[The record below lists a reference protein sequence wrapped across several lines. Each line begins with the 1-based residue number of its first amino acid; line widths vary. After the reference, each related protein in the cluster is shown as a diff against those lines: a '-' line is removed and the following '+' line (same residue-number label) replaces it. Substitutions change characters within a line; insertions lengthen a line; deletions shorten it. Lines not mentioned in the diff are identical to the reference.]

1 MGDQPYRSIG
11 QRVESPSG
19 SLTLEQFADLRLVVG
34 RLTPD
39 ECRKFIMS
47 LDDQQVKNAVYD
59 RVLCFPNDNWTK
71 GVQNSYVQ
79 KMKTLNKNVVNF
91 FSVATGIKKEFGH
104 WMDVCT
110 FGQEEY
116 EKAEKQ
122 VKSFL
127 APSIDNIGAYSTFSE
142 YSQTKRN
149 GLTAL
154 IDIGLYILD
163 IPIFNSTM
171 GPLLFRYDALSRA
184 IGNILKSAVNSLQR
198 KQILDH
204 GIGDSLRHLENRA
217 KEAGIFVFLP
227 NALAPNPIPSP
238 YWLPEFQPQ
247 QTGTKRRRNGQQGEV
262 AKKVMTNT
270 TTTPQQGIKN
280 PTSTNIDQSLF
291 NTTAP
296 QKGMNNYTDSSIY
309 SGQFNTAT
317 PQEDINHPTNTNIN
331 SNLFNTPTPNPL
343 SSSSGQHSYGVKEDG
358 YYPIPNTDGSQNPF
372 SSSNSATAQARVPP
386 LKINNQSRE
395 PAGDIKQETELTF
408 GGQAVREM
416 EDNILSL
423 RQDMAEPDEGQQSQG
438 LEQNV
443 STQNAPT
450 EMVPVQN
457 LPMEHTTATQQGQN
471 YPDVEQKMPTS
482 TMPTKKKAAPQNGQ
496 KWGRKNK
503 SSSSQNAG
511 TAQPTAAT
519 QQSQSKA
526 GTQSPYDKPL
536 DFLDIHTDI
545 YDAVFK
551 TYVDRTDNSQV
562 LVAPVV
568 CRRIEGWCSIIL
580 TRVQR
585 MAGIYKGNEDD
596 ELLFQSQ
603 QNAVWML
610 LWILEYC
617 AMDYGHIPLTGEIP
631 RCLGRDSLI
640 KAFWGCV
647 RLVSPQ
653 NMKKLLYIPR
663 GDFPPVEVKLDA
675 IIQTLQNDGIT
686 GYDGLRYALD
696 EMRKIAG
703 PRP

>member
-39 ECRKFIMS
+39 ECRGFIMS

-59 RVLCFPNDNWTK
+59 RVLCFPHDNWTK
-71 GVQNSYVQ
+71 GIQENYVQ

-91 FSVATGIKKEFGH
+91 LSVTTEVKKEFGP
-104 WMDVCT
+104 WMNVCT

-127 APSIDNIGAYSTFSE
+127 APSIDNIGAYSTFSD

-149 GLTAL
+149 GLTTL
-154 IDIGLYILD
+154 VDIGLYILD
-163 IPIFNSTM
+163 LPIFNSTM

-184 IGNILKSAVNSLQR
+184 IGNILQSTVNSLQR

-204 GIGDSLRHLENRA
+204 GIGDSLRHLETRA

-227 NALAPNPIPSP
+227 NALAPNPVPSP
-238 YWLPEFQPQ
+238 YWLPETQPQ

-262 AKKVMTNT
+262 AKKIKMKAT
-270 TTTPQQGIKN
+270 TTSQQGINN
-280 PTSTNIDQSLF
+280 PIDTNIDQSLF
-291 NTTAP
+291 NTTTP
-296 QKGMNNYTDSSIY
+296 QEGMNDHTDASINP
-309 SGQFNTAT
+309 GQFNTVT
-317 PQEDINHPTNTNIN
+317 SKEGINNPTNTNIN
-331 SNLFNTPTPNPL
+331 SNMFNTPTPNTPL
-343 SSSSGQHSYGVKEDG
+343 SSSGQYSYGVKEDG
-358 YYPIPNTDGSQNPF
+358 SYPIPNTDGSQNPF
-372 SSSNSATAQARVPP
+372 SSANSGTAQGRVTP
-386 LKINNQSRE
+386 LKIHNQSRQ
-395 PAGDIKQETELTF
+395 PSGDIKQETELTF
-408 GGQAVREM
+408 GGQTVREM
-416 EDNILSL
+416 EDNILRL
-423 RQDMAEPDEGQQSQG
+423 CQDMAEPDQGQQSQE

-443 STQNAPT
+443 STQNTPT
-450 EMVPVQN
+450 EIMPMQN
-457 LPMEHTTATQQGQN
+457 LPMEHMTAAQQGQN
-471 YPDVEQKMPTS
+471 SPDVEQKMPKS
-482 TMPTKKKAAPQNGQ
+482 TMPTKKKAVPQNGQ
-496 KWGRKNK
+496 KWGKKNK
-503 SSSSQNAG
+503 SGASQNVA

-519 QQSQSKA
+519 QQAQNEA
-526 GTQSPYDKPL
+526 GIQSPFDMPL
-536 DFLDIHTDI
+536 DFLEIHTDLH
-545 YDAVFK
+545 DSVFK
-551 TYVDRTDNSQV
+551 AYVDRTENSQV

-568 CRRIEGWCSIIL
+568 CRRIEGWCSIVFQ
-580 TRVQR
+580 RVER
-585 MAGIYKGNEDD
+585 MVSIYKGKEDD
-596 ELLFQSQ
+596 EILFQSQ

-610 LWILEYC
+610 LWVFEYC
-617 AMDYGHIPLTGEIP
+617 SMDYGHIPLTGEIP
-631 RCLGRDSLI
+631 RCLNRNTLI

-653 NMKKLLYIPR
+653 NMKKLLYNSR

-675 IIQTLQNDGIT
+675 IIRTLQSDGIT

-696 EMRKIAG
+696 EMRNIAG